1 VEIDPRRL
9 RFLLAV
15 GRTGG
20 VLAAADELGVS
31 PSAVS
36 QQLTRLEQEVGR
48 DLVERTPRGAVL
60 TAAGHALAET
70 AEEVERALEDARAR
84 LSGEDSDPVGS
95 VHLGAFQTFL
105 VTVLLPHLPQWRSRF
120 GRVHLDIV
128 ESDRDTLLRLLRS
141 NELDLAVIEL
151 DAGEPTRALPRGV
164 RETPLL
170 DEPWKLVVPTGTVI
184 GGAVGDVV
192 DLSRLSLPWL
202 GAETSAAS
210 WQAVRR
216 VRRSLGVRTP
226 PVHTFANFQSA
237 VALVAAGEG
246 FTLLPSLA
254 LHLQHLEGVDVL
266 DVPGLGTRRIVL
278 RQRDTGDVE
287 AVEAVATLIRESAAG
302 LSQDLL
308 SAGRGTP
315 G

>member
-15 GRTGG
+15 ARAGG

-31 PSAVS
+31 ASAVS
-36 QQLTRLEQEVGR
+36 QQLARLELEVGR
-48 DLVERTPRGAVL
+48 TLLDRTPRGAVL

-70 AEEVERALEDARAR
+70 AEEIERSLEDARTR
-84 LSGEDSDPVGS
+84 LSGEDSDPAGTA
-95 VHLGAFQTFL
+95 HLGAFQTFL
-105 VTVLLPHLPQWRSRF
+105 VTSLLPRLPDWRVRF
-120 GRVHLDIV
+120 PRVHLDVV

-141 NELDLAVIEL
+141 GELDLAVIEL
-151 DAGEPTRALPRGV
+151 DAGEPARALPRGV

-170 DEPWKLVVPTGTVI
+170 DEPWKLVVPSGTVI
-184 GGAVGDVV
+184 AGDVV
-192 DLSRLSLPWL
+192 DLARLSLPWL
-202 GAETSAAS
+202 GAEASAAS

-254 LHLQHLEGVDVL
+254 LHLQALDGVDVL

-278 RQRDTGDVE
+278 RQRASADAE
-287 AVEAVATLIRESAAG
+287 AVEAVATLVREAAALG
-302 LSQDLL
+302 QELV
-308 SAGRGTP
+308 
-315 G
+315 

>member
-1 VEIDPRRL
+1 MEIDPRRL

-15 GRTGG
+15 ARAGG
-20 VLAAADELGVS
+20 VLAAADELDVS
-31 PSAVS
+31 ASAVS
-36 QQLTRLEQEVGR
+36 QQLARLELEVGR
-48 DLVERTPRGAVL
+48 TLLDRTPRGAVL

-70 AEEVERALEDARAR
+70 AEEIERSLEDARAR
-84 LSGEDSDPVGS
+84 LSGEDSDPVGTA
-95 VHLGAFQTFL
+95 HLGAFQTFL
-105 VTVLLPHLPQWRSRF
+105 VTSLLPRLPDWRTRF
-120 GRVHLDIV
+120 PRVHLDVV

-141 NELDLAVIEL
+141 GELDLAVIEL
-151 DAGEPTRALPRGV
+151 DAGEPVRALPRGV

-170 DEPWKLVVPTGTVI
+170 DEPWKLVVPSGTVI
-184 GGAVGDVV
+184 TGDVV
-192 DLSRLSLPWL
+192 DLARLSLPWL
-202 GAETSAAS
+202 GVEASAAS

-254 LHLQHLEGVDVL
+254 LHLQALDGVDVL

-278 RQRDTGDVE
+278 RQRDSADAE
-287 AVEAVATLIRESAAG
+287 AVEAVATLVREAAALG
-302 LSQDLL
+302 QELV
-308 SAGRGTP
+308 
-315 G
+315 

>member
-1 VEIDPRRL
+1 MEIDPRRL

-15 GRTGG
+15 ARTGG

-31 PSAVS
+31 ASAVS
-36 QQLTRLEQEVGR
+36 QQLARLEHEVGR
-48 DLVERTPRGAVL
+48 DLLERTPRGAVL

-70 AEEVERALEDARAR
+70 AEEIERSLEDARAR
-84 LSGEDSDPVGS
+84 LAGEDSDTVGS

-105 VTVLLPHLPQWRSRF
+105 VTVLLPHLPDWRARFSRI
-120 GRVHLDIV
+120 HLDIV

-141 NELDLAVIEL
+141 GEVDLAVIEL
-151 DAGEPTRALPRGV
+151 DAGEPARALPRGV

-184 GGAVGDVV
+184 GGDVV
-192 DLSRLSLPWL
+192 DLSRLTLPWL
-202 GAETSAAS
+202 GAEASAAS

-254 LHLQHLEGVDVL
+254 LHLQDLGGVDVL

-287 AVEAVATLIRESAAG
+287 AVEAVAALVRDAAA
-302 LSQDLL
+302 SVDQQLL
-308 SAGRGTP
+308 
-315 G
+315 

>member
-15 GRTGG
+15 ARTGG

-31 PSAVS
+31 ASAVS
-36 QQLTRLEQEVGR
+36 QQLARLETEVGR
-48 DLVERTPRGAVL
+48 PLLERTPRGTVL

-70 AEEVERALEDARAR
+70 GEEIERSLEEARAR
-84 LSGEDSDPVGS
+84 LAGEATDPVGS
-95 VHLGAFQTFL
+95 AHLGTFQTFL
-105 VTVLLPHLPQWRSRF
+105 VTVLLPQLPQWRARF
-120 GRVHLDIV
+120 PRIHLDIV
-128 ESDRDTLLRLLRS
+128 ESDRDTLLRSLRS
-141 NELDLAVIEL
+141 GELDLAVVEF
-151 DAGEPTRALPRGV
+151 DAGEPVRALHRGM

-170 DEPWKLVVPTGTVI
+170 DEPWKLVVPAGTVI
-184 GGAVGDVV
+184 AGDVV
-192 DLSRLSLPWL
+192 DLARLTLPWL
-202 GAETSAAS
+202 GAEATAAS

-216 VRRSLGVRTP
+216 VRRSLGVRTA

-254 LHLQHLEGVDVL
+254 LHLQSLEGVDVL

-278 RQRDTGDVE
+278 RHRDTGDTE
-287 AVEAVATLIRESAAG
+287 AVEAVSAMVRDAAASLG
-302 LSQDLL
+302 QELVRPS
-308 SAGRGTP
+308 P
-315 G
+315 